1 MQLIGFR
8 GVRSCM
14 KINRY
19 GGIIVKNCDYLHQAL
34 AWMSALKDDLLHRK
48 SLGYLLLLTG
58 IVVVASGVVIFIVD
72 PSVHSLWDGV
82 WYAWVTM
89 THVGYGDVVPT
100 SFVGRLFASVLIMFG
115 IAMLA
120 IFTATFSAI
129 LIKRDVDAVEKEESE
144 ILAELKRLHER
155 LDKLEGRK

>member
-1 MQLIGFR
+1 M
-8 GVRSCM
+8 
-14 KINRY
+14 
-19 GGIIVKNCDYLHQAL
+19 KNCDYLQQAIV
-34 AWMSALKDDLLHRK
+34 WISALKDDLLHRK
-48 SLGYLLLLTG
+48 SVGYLVLLSG
-58 IVVVASGVVIFIVD
+58 IVVVVSGMVIFVID
-72 PSVHSLWDGV
+72 PSVHSLWDGI

-100 SFVGRLFASVLIMFG
+100 SFIGRLFASLLILFG

-129 LIKRDVDAVEKEESE
+129 LIKRDVDAVEKEENE